1 MDGHF
6 GNYPSAWMVL
16 QSGLQFISKLRSDAV
31 LYEPFTGKY
40 AGRGAR
46 PKYSDKVNICK
57 MKKKYLKSDK
67 KEDGI
72 HTQIYQAILLN
83 KGFAFSINVVVILK
97 TNLSTQQQ
105 AHIILFSTDLKLPCE
120 KLIDYYTLRFQ
131 IEFNF
136 RDAKQYWGLDDF
148 MNIKEVAVTNAANLS
163 FFMVNFSSALL
174 QRHRENNPE
183 FSILDLKA
191 HYRGCRYASET
202 IKLLQQKPDGIL
214 LAEIFEQ
221 IARLGMVHPVFEPIS
236 TS

>member
-1 MDGHF
+1 
-6 GNYPSAWMVL
+6 
-16 QSGLQFISKLRSDAV
+16 
-31 LYEPFTGKY
+31 
-40 AGRGAR
+40 
-46 PKYSDKVNICK
+46 
-57 MKKKYLKSDK
+57 
-67 KEDGI
+67 
-72 HTQIYQAILLN
+72 
-83 KGFAFSINVVVILK
+83 
-97 TNLSTQQQ
+97 
-105 AHIILFSTDLKLPCE
+105 
-120 KLIDYYTLRFQ
+120 
-131 IEFNF
+131 
-136 RDAKQYWGLDDF
+136 

-202 IKLLQQKPDGIL
+202 IKLLPQKPDGIL